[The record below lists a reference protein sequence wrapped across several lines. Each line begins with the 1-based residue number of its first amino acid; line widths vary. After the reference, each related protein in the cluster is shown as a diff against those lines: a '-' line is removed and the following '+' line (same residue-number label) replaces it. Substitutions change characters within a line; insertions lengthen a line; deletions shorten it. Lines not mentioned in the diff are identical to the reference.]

1 MTNNIDDLLKEI
13 KDLKAESAEE
23 LENLRL
29 KFLSKKGILNDLMAD
44 FRNVP
49 VEQKK
54 EVGQKLNLLKSELQE
69 KFSELKSAL
78 EDRKSVV

>member
-54 EVGQKLNLLKSELQE
+54 EVGQKLNLLK
-69 KFSELKSAL
+69 
-78 EDRKSVV
+78 